1 MKRTAKNECP
11 YCHSQ
16 NVGLDMRIEVKAYLE
31 DAAIKL
37 DTTSLMGG
45 GSKKDAEKILD
56 AGDMGGFCKDCG
68 KLLEVERLDP
78 DGIVY
83 AVPDEKAGRRFDR
96 IRSAT

>member
-68 KLLEVERLDP
+68 KLLEVERLDL